1 MPPKLR
7 KRTDKYSKNFN
18 KEIGYIKRMTQN

>member
-1 MPPKLR
+1 MLPKLR
-7 KRTDKYSKNFN
+7 KRIDKYSKNFN